1 LPTTVSLMLRF
12 YVVNYM
18 QRRDII
24 ALLGGVSSWPFLA
37 HAQQKAMPVIGFLG
51 AAFPA
56 VPTGQENPAE
66 AGFLDGLAK
75 SGYVKGKNL
84 VIEYRTA
91 EGHYDRLPALAD
103 DLVRRQVAVIVA
115 MPLPSALAAK
125 QATKTIP
132 IVFWVG
138 ADPIK
143 YRLVASLSHPGGN
156 ATGISGLAVGL
167 IAKRLELLHELVPKA
182 SLIALLANPSNPSV
196 SSQSEEAKEAA
207 RTLGQPI
214 EIVQASTAAEID
226 AAFASLTERRVG
238 GLSVGADGFFYNAR
252 WQIVD
257 LAARHAVPVIY
268 ESREFVEAGGLASY
282 GTNLR
287 DSYRQL
293 GHLTGKVLD
302 GAKPADLP
310 VMQPTNFEL
319 VVNRKTADALGLTI
333 PPSIL
338 ARVDEVIE

>member
-1 LPTTVSLMLRF
+1 MLR
-12 YVVNYM
+12 
-18 QRRDII
+18 RELLL
-24 ALLGGVSSWPFLA
+24 LLGGAMAGWPVA
-37 HAQQKAMPVIGFLG
+37 ARAQQKAMHAIGFLG

-66 AGFLDGLAK
+66 AGFLDGLAD
-75 SGYVKGKNL
+75 SGYVQGRNL

-125 QATKTIP
+125 QATSTIP

-182 SLIALLANPSNPSV
+182 SLIALLANPSNPSIG
-196 SSQSEEAKEAA
+196 SQSEEAKEAA
-207 RTLGQPI
+207 RGLGRPI
-214 EIVQASTAAEID
+214 EILQASTAGEID